1 RDRSAVVGHAD
12 AAPRDTGADPSER
25 QPGGATERLRARGP
39 EASWHGHEQLVL
51 LSAPHGCEWR
61 DTRPAGN
68 ALQLDRNSD
77 ARRRR
82 DMSRVTRQAV
92 GDVEVAIE
100 LERVPCWPGDAGHV
114 AAPLGVATPRL
125 VAAATRPA

>member
-1 RDRSAVVGHAD
+1 MIRRPPRSTLFPYTTLFRSHAD

-68 ALQLDRNSD
+68 ALQLDRNAD

-82 DMSRVTRQAV
+82 EMSRVTRQAV
-92 GDVEVAIE
+92 GDVDHGA
-100 LERVPCWPGDAGHV
+100 RSPARQPASRGNPRHRPGE
-114 AAPLGVATPRL
+114 AAP
-125 VAAATRPA
+125 